1 MSTAARIDLS
11 SRAKWRLSGGDRVRY
26 LNGQV
31 TNDVRRATA
40 DRAVYAMVTD
50 IKGRICGDIMIHADP
65 DGQSLLLDAEPD
77 LRETLGPRLERY
89 IIADDAVLE
98 DISDEWQVCHVL
110 EAEPTAGS
118 VNCSR
123 LGRPGWD
130 LWLPVGADLPE
141 SICSLPLLT
150 DPEVETLRIQRG
162 VPRYPNE
169 LNQDVFPPEAG
180 LEALAMDFS
189 KGCYIGQEVLSRI
202 RTTGKMPRELVQWC
216 TTAAET
222 EVASGDHLF
231 LTGENAPSKSIGV
244 VTSVARSPGGGNCV
258 GLAYV
263 KLGATEVDSVL
274 LVGPDMPKIGSL
286 IQITA
291 HCRK

>member
-11 SRAKWRLSGGDRVRY
+11 NRAKWRLSGGDRVRY

-40 DRAVYAMVTD
+40 SQAVYAMVTD
-50 IKGRICGDIMIHADP
+50 IKGRICGDLVIHADP

-77 LRETLGPRLERY
+77 LRENLGARLERY

-98 DISDEWQVCHVL
+98 DITEDWQICHAIDTDAL
-110 EAEPTAGS
+110 EGGIASTRYGQ
-118 VNCSR
+118 
-123 LGRPGWD
+123 PGWD
-130 LWLPVGADLPE
+130 LWRPTGAALPE
-141 SICSLPLLT
+141 NISALPLLS
-150 DPEVETLRIQRG
+150 DAEVEALRIQRG
-162 VPRYPNE
+162 IPRYPNE
-169 LNQDVFPPEAG
+169 LNLEAFPPEAG
-180 LEALAMDFS
+180 LETHAMDFA

-202 RTTGKMPRELVQWC
+202 RTTGKMPRELVQWR
-216 TTAAET
+216 ASDLNT
-222 EVASGDHLF
+222 EICGGDHLF
-231 LTGENAPSKSIGV
+231 LAGENAPTKAIGV
-244 VTSVARSPGGGNCV
+244 VTSVTGSPGEGGCT

-263 KLGATEVDSVL
+263 KLGAAEVDSVL
-274 LVGPDMPKIGSL
+274 LVGPDMPKIDSL